1 MELNFDEIDNNINNQ
16 NPYENFDYNSYD
28 NNSQKYWEKPKETQ
42 TQNEIKLKKKKVSFD
57 DILSNM
63 NLVVN
68 NNGSL
73 QFITPTQV
81 TQVTKEYI
89 DPPQQQNYFQQ
100 QSQVEPAVKHS
111 YIYNKYF
118 KDYQDA
124 SPQIPEVRV
133 PKTKEEYFQMLLED
147 RVKRIEEIKR
157 ISQIKSTKMMY
168 TSNIEY
174 NNNNTNNTNNTIQ
187 ASKNSLRMMS
197 FR

>member
-1 MELNFDEIDNNINNQ
+1 MELNFAEIDNINNQ
-16 NPYENFDYNSYD
+16 NLYENFDYNSYD
-28 NNSQKYWEKPKETQ
+28 NNTQKYWEKPKETQ
-42 TQNEIKLKKKKVSFD
+42 NQTQNEIKPKKKKVSFD

-73 QFITPTQV
+73 QFITPTQ
-81 TQVTKEYI
+81 EYI
-89 DPPQQQNYFQQ
+89 NPQQQPSYSQQ
-100 QSQVEPAVKHS
+100 QPQVEPAVKHS

-124 SPQIPEVRV
+124 TPQIPEVRV

-147 RVKRIEEIKR
+147 RVKRIEERKR
-157 ISQIKSTKMMY
+157 ISQIKSTKLMF

-174 NNNNTNNTNNTIQ
+174 NNNSSNTIQ

>member
-1 MELNFDEIDNNINNQ
+1 MELNFAEIDNINNQ
-16 NPYENFDYNSYD
+16 NSYENFDYNSYD
-28 NNSQKYWEKPKETQ
+28 TNSQKYWEKPKETQ
-42 TQNEIKLKKKKVSFD
+42 TQNEIKFKKKKVSFD

-73 QFITPTQV
+73 QFITPTQ
-81 TQVTKEYI
+81 EYI
-89 DPPQQQNYFQQ
+89 DPIQHQNYSKQQ
-100 QSQVEPAVKHS
+100 PQVEPAVKHS

-124 SPQIPEVRV
+124 TPQIPEVRV

-147 RVKRIEEIKR
+147 RVKKIEERKR
-157 ISQIKSTKMMY
+157 ISQIKSTKLMF

-174 NNNNTNNTNNTIQ
+174 NNNNNNNNTIK

>member
-1 MELNFDEIDNNINNQ
+1 MELNFAEIDNNINNQ
-16 NPYENFDYNSYD
+16 NTYENFDYNSYD

-42 TQNEIKLKKKKVSFD
+42 NQNEIKLKKKKVSFD

-73 QFITPTQV
+73 QFITPTQ
-81 TQVTKEYI
+81 EYI
-89 DPPQQQNYFQQ
+89 NPL
-100 QSQVEPAVKHS
+100 QVEPAVKHS

-124 SPQIPEVRV
+124 TPQIPEVRV

-147 RVKRIEEIKR
+147 RVKRIEERKR
-157 ISQIKSTKMMY
+157 ISQIKSTKLMF

-174 NNNNTNNTNNTIQ
+174 NNNNSSNTIQ

>member
-1 MELNFDEIDNNINNQ
+1 MELNFAEIDNINNQ
-16 NPYENFDYNSYD
+16 NSYENFDYNSYD
-28 NNSQKYWEKPKETQ
+28 NNAQKYWEKPKETQ
-42 TQNEIKLKKKKVSFD
+42 NQTQNEIKPKKKKVSFD

-73 QFITPTQV
+73 QFITPTP
-81 TQVTKEYI
+81 TQEYI
-89 DPPQQQNYFQQ
+89 NPL
-100 QSQVEPAVKHS
+100 QVEPAVKHS

-124 SPQIPEVRV
+124 TPQIPEVRV

-147 RVKRIEEIKR
+147 RVKRIEERKR
-157 ISQIKSTKMMY
+157 ISQIKSTKLMF

-174 NNNNTNNTNNTIQ
+174 NNNNNINTIQ

>member
-16 NPYENFDYNSYD
+16 NSYENFDYNSYD
-28 NNSQKYWEKPKETQ
+28 TNSQKYWEKPKENQ
-42 TQNEIKLKKKKVSFD
+42 YQNQNEIKPKKKKVSFD

-73 QFITPTQV
+73 QFITPTQ
-81 TQVTKEYI
+81 EYI
-89 DPPQQQNYFQQ
+89 NPQQKHNYSQ
-100 QSQVEPAVKHS
+100 QVEPAVKHS

-124 SPQIPEVRV
+124 TPQIPEVRV

-147 RVKRIEEIKR
+147 RLKRIEERKR

-174 NNNNTNNTNNTIQ
+174 NNNNNSSNTIQ

>member
-1 MELNFDEIDNNINNQ
+1 MELNFAEIDNNINNQ
-16 NPYENFDYNSYD
+16 TSYENFDYNSYD
-28 NNSQKYWEKPKETQ
+28 TNSHKYWEKPKETQNQNQ

-73 QFITPTQV
+73 QFITPTQ
-81 TQVTKEYI
+81 EYI
-89 DPPQQQNYFQQ
+89 NPL
-100 QSQVEPAVKHS
+100 QVEPAVKHS

-124 SPQIPEVRV
+124 TPQIPEVRV

-147 RVKRIEEIKR
+147 RVKRIEERKR
-157 ISQIKSTKMMY
+157 ISQIKSTKLMF

-174 NNNNTNNTNNTIQ
+174 NNNNINTIQ

>member
-1 MELNFDEIDNNINNQ
+1 MELNFAEIDNINNQ
-16 NPYENFDYNSYD
+16 NSYEKFDYNSYD
-28 NNSQKYWEKPKETQ
+28 TNSQKYWEKPKETQ
-42 TQNEIKLKKKKVSFD
+42 TQNEIKFKKKKVSFD

-73 QFITPTQV
+73 QFITPTQ
-81 TQVTKEYI
+81 EYI
-89 DPPQQQNYFQQ
+89 NPL
-100 QSQVEPAVKHS
+100 QVEPAVKHS

-124 SPQIPEVRV
+124 TPQIPEVRV

-147 RVKRIEEIKR
+147 RVKRIEERKR
-157 ISQIKSTKMMY
+157 ISQIKSTKLMF

-174 NNNNTNNTNNTIQ
+174 NNNNINTIQ

>member
-1 MELNFDEIDNNINNQ
+1 MELNFAEIDNNINNQ
-16 NPYENFDYNSYD
+16 TSYENFDYNSYD
-28 NNSQKYWEKPKETQ
+28 TNSQKYWEKPKETQ
-42 TQNEIKLKKKKVSFD
+42 NQYEIKPKKKKVSFD

-73 QFITPTQV
+73 QFITPTQE
-81 TQVTKEYI
+81 EYI
-89 DPPQQQNYFQQ
+89 NPQ
-100 QSQVEPAVKHS
+100 QVEPAVKHS

-124 SPQIPEVRV
+124 TPQIPEVRV

-147 RVKRIEEIKR
+147 RVKRIEERKR

-174 NNNNTNNTNNTIQ
+174 NNNNNTNNTIQ